1 MARPSF
7 SRYLPWLLTLP
18 AAVALWPLSVWASA
32 VLLLLFA
39 LGWVDFAQN
48 RQAVRR
54 NYPLTGRLRYAL
66 EYIRPELRQYF
77 LEDDEHRLPFSRNER
92 AMVYARSK
100 VQNDKRGFG
109 SIKNMYGADAEWIA
123 HSMQPV
129 RPDPSTFRVRV
140 GGGQCDQPYDLSL
153 LNISGMS
160 FGALSPNA
168 IRALNKGAAMGG
180 FAHDT
185 GEGSISEHHRLH
197 CGDLIWQIASGYFGC
212 RTPEGRF
219 DPERFA
225 EQARSPQVKM
235 IEIKLSQGAKPGHGG
250 VLPKAKVSAEI
261 AAARG
266 VPMGQDCVSP
276 ARHSA
281 FSSPVELLGFV
292 AQLRQLSGGKPVG
305 IKLCVGHPAEWFALV
320 KAMRQTGQTPDFV
333 VVDGSEGGTGAAP
346 IEFADHVGMP
356 LRDGLRLVHN
366 SLVGA
371 GLRGRIKIGASGKVI
386 SAFDIARCLA
396 LGADWCN
403 SARGFMFALGCIQSR
418 SCHTDQ
424 CPTGVATQDPV
435 RQRAVVVTDKA
446 ERVYYFHANTLHALA
461 DLLGAAGLQHPRE
474 LSAEH
479 LMVRDA
485 QGHAQTLASTLD
497 TLAPGQLLEQG
508 KRKTPLPSPFA
519 EFWPRCDAHHW
530 DLASGAASGPTQPFR
545 HATRL
550 RGRTAAYHAAHDPDA
565 TQPAAARPV

>member
-1 MARPSF
+1 MAQPSF
-7 SRYLPWLLTLP
+7 SRYLPWLVTAP
-18 AAVALWPLSVWASA
+18 AALVALPYSIWASG
-32 VLLLLFA
+32 VFGLLFV
-39 LGWVDFAQN
+39 LGCIDYAQI
-48 RQAVRR
+48 RQSVRR
-54 NYPLTGRLRYAL
+54 NYPLTGRLRYVL
-66 EYIRPELRQYF
+66 EYIRPEIRQYF
-77 LEDDEHRLPFSRNER
+77 LEDDEQKLPFSRNQR

-109 SIKNMYGADAEWIA
+109 SIKDMYNAQTEWIT
-123 HSMQPV
+123 HSMQPTHL
-129 RPDPSTFRVRV
+129 DPASFRVTV
-140 GGGQCDQPYDLSL
+140 GAHQCQQPYALSL

-168 IRALNKGAAMGG
+168 VKALNKGAAMGQ

-185 GEGSISEHHRLH
+185 GEGSISKHHREPG
-197 CGDLIWQIASGYFGC
+197 GDLIWQVGSGYFGC

-219 DPERFA
+219 DPVRFA

-235 IEIKLSQGAKPGHGG
+235 IELKLSQGAKPGHGG
-250 VLPKAKVSAEI
+250 VLPKAKVNAEI
-261 AAARG
+261 AEARG

-281 FSSPVELLGFV
+281 FSTPVEMLAFI
-292 AQLRQLSGGKPVG
+292 AQLRELSGGKPVG
-305 IKLCVGHPAEWFALV
+305 MKLCVGHPAEWFSVV
-320 KAMRQTGQTPDFV
+320 KAMVETGQTPDFI
-333 VVDGSEGGTGAAP
+333 VVDGAEGGTGAAP

-371 GLRGRIKIGASGKVI
+371 GLRDRIRIGAAGKVI

-418 SCHTDQ
+418 SCHTDH

-435 RQRAVVVTDKA
+435 RQRAIVVTDKA

-461 DLLGAAGLQHPRE
+461 DLVGAAGLQKPGDITPQ
-474 LSAEH
+474 H
-479 LMVRDA
+479 LMGRNADGQA
-485 QGHAQTLASTLD
+485 RTLASSID
-497 TLAPGQLLEQG
+497 TLTPDQLLRE
-508 KRKTPLPSPFA
+508 PSEPHALPSPFA
-519 EFWPRCDAHHW
+519 EFWHDSQAGHW
-530 DLASGAASGPTQPFR
+530 GVPT
-545 HATRL
+545 
-550 RGRTAAYHAAHDPDA
+550 D
-565 TQPAAARPV
+565 AAAPIPA

>member
-1 MARPSF
+1 MASPSF
-7 SRYLPWLLTLP
+7 VRYLPWLVTAPAALLTLP
-18 AAVALWPLSVWASA
+18 FSPLGSA
-32 VLLLLFA
+32 VLALLFA
-39 LGWVDFAQN
+39 LGWQDYLQGK
-48 RQAVRR
+48 QAVRR

-66 EYIRPELRQYF
+66 EYIRPEIRQYF
-77 LEDDEHRLPFSRNER
+77 LEDDEQKLPFSRNER

-100 VQNDKRGFG
+100 EQNDKRGFG
-109 SIKNMYGADAEWIA
+109 SIKDMYSPGTEWIT
-123 HSMQPV
+123 HSMRPV
-129 RPDPSTFRVRV
+129 RVDPASLRVMV
-140 GGGQCDQPYDLSL
+140 GGPACSQPYAMSL

-168 IRALNKGAAMGG
+168 IKALNKGAAKGG

-185 GEGSISEHHRLH
+185 GEGSISVHHREH
-197 CGDLIWQIASGYFGC
+197 GGDLVWQIASGYFGC
-212 RTPEGRF
+212 RTPDGRF

-225 EQARSPQVKM
+225 EQARSPQVRM

-261 AAARG
+261 AEARG

-281 FSSPVELLGFV
+281 FSTPLELLAFV
-292 AQLRQLSGGKPVG
+292 AELRRLSGGKPVG
-305 IKLCVGHPAEWFALV
+305 IKLCVGHPAEWFAIV
-320 KAMRQTGQTPDFV
+320 KAMLQTGQTPDFV
-333 VVDGSEGGTGAAP
+333 VVDGGEGGTGAAP

-371 GLRGRIKIGASGKVI
+371 GLRERMRIGASGKVI

-418 SCHTDQ
+418 SCHTDH

-435 RQRAVVVTDKA
+435 RQRALLVTDKA
-446 ERVYYFHANTLHALA
+446 DRVYYFHANTLHALA
-461 DLLGAAGLQHPRE
+461 DLLGAAGLDKATQVSPAHVMQRTSEGQARP
-474 LSAEH
+474 LSA
-479 LMVRDA
+479 VI
-485 QGHAQTLASTLD
+485 D
-497 TLAPGQLLEQG
+497 TLAAGCLL
-508 KRKTPLPSPFA
+508 
-519 EFWPRCDAHHW
+519 
-530 DLASGAASGPTQPFR
+530 
-545 HATRL
+545 
-550 RGRTAAYHAAHDPDA
+550 DP
-565 TQPAAARPV
+565 AARPADWPLPFGTDWVSARAEAWGPVH

>member
-1 MARPSF
+1 MARQSA
-7 SRYLPWLLTLP
+7 SRYLPWLIMAP
-18 AAVALWPLSVWASA
+18 AAVVAWPFSVWASGGFA
-32 VLLLLFA
+32 VLFL
-39 LGWVDFAQN
+39 LGWQDFVQTK
-48 RQAVRR
+48 QAVRR
-54 NYPLTGRLRYAL
+54 NYPLTGRIRYGL

-77 LEDDEHRLPFSRNER
+77 LEDDEQKLPFSRNQR

-109 SIKNMYGADAEWIA
+109 SIKDMYSPGTEWIA
-123 HSMQPV
+123 HSLQPLQ
-129 RPDPSTFRVRV
+129 PDPNNFRVGV
-140 GGGQCDQPYDLSL
+140 GGSGCLQPYALSI

-168 IRALNKGAAMGG
+168 VKALNRGAALGK

-185 GEGSISEHHRLH
+185 GEGSISTHHREH
-197 CGDLIWQIASGYFGC
+197 GGDLIWQIASGYFGC
-212 RTPEGRF
+212 RTADGHF
-219 DPERFA
+219 DPERFTQ
-225 EQARSPQVKM
+225 QASSSQVKM

-261 AAARG
+261 AEARG

-281 FSSPVELLGFV
+281 FTNPVELLEFLV
-292 AQLRQLSGGKPVG
+292 RLRHLSGGKPVG
-305 IKLCVGHPAEWFALV
+305 IKLCVGHPAEWFSLV
-320 KAMRQTGQTPDFV
+320 KAMLQTGITPDFV
-333 VVDGSEGGTGAAP
+333 VVDGAEGGTGAAP

-371 GLRGRIKIGASGKVI
+371 GLRDQIKIGASGKVI

-418 SCHTDQ
+418 SCHTDH

-435 RQRAVVVTDKA
+435 RQRAIVVTDKA
-446 ERVYYFHANTLHALA
+446 ERVYYYHLNTLHALA
-461 DLLGAAGLQHPRE
+461 DLLGAAGLNSPADMTPH
-474 LSAEH
+474 H
-479 LMVRDA
+479 LMVRNA
-485 QGHAQTLASTLD
+485 QGQARTLATTID
-497 TLAPGQLLEQG
+497 TLQPGELLNHAG
-508 KRKTPLPSPFA
+508 GAATLPSPFA
-519 EFWPRCDAHHW
+519 EFWQASEASHW
-530 DLASGAASGPTQPFR
+530 GLKT
-545 HATRL
+545 H
-550 RGRTAAYHAAHDPDA
+550 
-565 TQPAAARPV
+565 

>member
-1 MARPSF
+1 MARQSA
-7 SRYLPWLLTLP
+7 SRYLPWLIMAP
-18 AAVALWPLSVWASA
+18 AAVVAWPFSVWASGGFA
-32 VLLLLFA
+32 VLFL
-39 LGWVDFAQN
+39 LGWQDFVQTK
-48 RQAVRR
+48 QAVRR
-54 NYPLTGRLRYAL
+54 NYPLTGRIRYAL

-77 LEDDEHRLPFSRNER
+77 LEDDEQKLPFSRNQR

-109 SIKNMYGADAEWIA
+109 SIKDMYSPGTEWIA
-123 HSMQPV
+123 HSLQPLQ
-129 RPDPSTFRVRV
+129 PDPNNFRVWV
-140 GGGQCDQPYDLSL
+140 GGSGCQQPYALSM

-168 IRALNKGAAMGG
+168 VKALNRGAALGK

-185 GEGSISEHHRLH
+185 GEGSISTHHREH
-197 CGDLIWQIASGYFGC
+197 GGDLIWQIASGYFGC
-212 RTPEGRF
+212 RTADGHF
-219 DPERFA
+219 DPERFTQ
-225 EQARSPQVKM
+225 QASSPQVKM

-261 AAARG
+261 AEARG

-281 FSSPVELLGFV
+281 FTNPVELLEFLV
-292 AQLRQLSGGKPVG
+292 RLRHLSGGKPVG
-305 IKLCVGHPAEWFALV
+305 IKLCVGHPAEWFSLV
-320 KAMRQTGQTPDFV
+320 KAMLKTGITPDFV
-333 VVDGSEGGTGAAP
+333 VVDGAEGGTGAAP

-371 GLRGRIKIGASGKVI
+371 GLRDQIKIGASGKVI

-418 SCHTDQ
+418 SCHTDH

-435 RQRAVVVTDKA
+435 RQRAIVVTDKA
-446 ERVYYFHANTLHALA
+446 ERVYYYHLNTLHALA
-461 DLLGAAGLQHPRE
+461 DLLGAAGLNSPADMTPH
-474 LSAEH
+474 H
-479 LMVRDA
+479 LMVRNA
-485 QGHAQTLASTLD
+485 QGQARTLATTID
-497 TLAPGQLLEQG
+497 TLQPGELLNQAG
-508 KRKTPLPSPFA
+508 GTATLPSPFA
-519 EFWPRCDAHHW
+519 EFWQASEASHW
-530 DLASGAASGPTQPFR
+530 GLKT
-545 HATRL
+545 H
-550 RGRTAAYHAAHDPDA
+550 
-565 TQPAAARPV
+565 

>member
-1 MARPSF
+1 MAQPSF
-7 SRYLPWLLTLP
+7 SRYLPWLVTAP
-18 AAVALWPLSVWASA
+18 AALVAQPYSIWVSGVFG
-32 VLLLLFA
+32 LLFV
-39 LGWVDFAQN
+39 LGCMDYAQI
-48 RQAVRR
+48 RQSVRR
-54 NYPLTGRLRYAL
+54 NYPLTGRLRYVL
-66 EYIRPELRQYF
+66 EYIRPEIRQYF
-77 LEDDEHRLPFSRNER
+77 LENDEEKLPFSRSQR

-109 SIKNMYGADAEWIA
+109 SIKDMYHAQTEWIM
-123 HSMQPV
+123 HSLQPTHL
-129 RPDPSTFRVRV
+129 DPASFRVTV
-140 GGGQCDQPYDLSL
+140 GAHQCQQPYALSL

-168 IRALNKGAAMGG
+168 VKALNKGAAMGQ

-185 GEGSISEHHRLH
+185 GEGSISRHHREPG
-197 CGDLIWQIASGYFGC
+197 GDLIWQIASGYFGC

-219 DPERFA
+219 DPVRFT

-235 IEIKLSQGAKPGHGG
+235 IELKLSQGAKPGHGG
-250 VLPKAKVSAEI
+250 VLPKAKVNAEI
-261 AAARG
+261 AEARG

-281 FSSPVELLGFV
+281 FSTPVEMLAFI
-292 AQLRQLSGGKPVG
+292 AQLRELSGGKPVG
-305 IKLCVGHPAEWFALV
+305 IKLCVGHPAEWFSVV
-320 KAMRQTGQTPDFV
+320 KAMVETGQTPDFI
-333 VVDGSEGGTGAAP
+333 VVDGAEGGTGAAP

-371 GLRGRIKIGASGKVI
+371 GLRDRIRIGAAGKVI

-418 SCHTDQ
+418 SCHTDH

-435 RQRAVVVTDKA
+435 RQRAIVVTDKA

-461 DLLGAAGLQHPRE
+461 DLVGAAGLQKPGDIT
-474 LSAEH
+474 AQH
-479 LMVRDA
+479 LMGRNA
-485 QGHAQTLASTLD
+485 NGQARTLASSID
-497 TLAPGQLLEQG
+497 TLAPDQLLREPSESH
-508 KRKTPLPSPFA
+508 TLPSPFA
-519 EFWPRCDAHHW
+519 EFWHASQAGHW
-530 DLASGAASGPTQPFR
+530 GVPAGAAQFGGQ
-545 HATRL
+545 HA
-550 RGRTAAYHAAHDPDA
+550 
-565 TQPAAARPV
+565 